1 MTPEKYDLHIHSDYS
16 DGHGSIS
23 EIVARAVSLRLD
35 TIAIAD
41 HFWPSVGSRR
51 KGFGVID
58 TRRREIEVMR
68 LAFPSIRI
76 LDAAEVDIESNGN
89 LVSVAGGLE
98 QFDLVIG
105 SVHHSSGSRMWASTI
120 EKVLRNYSFDI
131 LGHWDGYLTSYSKED
146 AERVA
151 SILAEKKVAVE
162 LNLRYETEHEDFF
175 AIAKEQG
182 CMFTLGSDSH
192 SVKTIGQLDR
202 QIKIARSLGLPLL
215 ELR

>member
-1 MTPEKYDLHIHSDYS
+1 MHPEKYDLHIHSDYS
-16 DGHGSIS
+16 DGRCSVS
-23 EIVARAVSLRLD
+23 EVVTRAISLRLD

-51 KGFGVID
+51 KGFGAINA
-58 TRRREIEVMR
+58 RRREIEDMR
-68 LAFPSIRI
+68 LANPSIRI
-76 LDAAEVDIESNGN
+76 LDAAEVDIESNGKMA
-89 LVSVAGGLE
+89 SVAGGMD

-105 SVHHSSGSRMWASTI
+105 SVHHSGGSRMWASTI
-120 EKVLRNYSFDI
+120 EKVLQNYNFDI

-175 AIAKEQG
+175 EMAKDQG

-192 SVKTIGQLDR
+192 SVNTIGQLDR